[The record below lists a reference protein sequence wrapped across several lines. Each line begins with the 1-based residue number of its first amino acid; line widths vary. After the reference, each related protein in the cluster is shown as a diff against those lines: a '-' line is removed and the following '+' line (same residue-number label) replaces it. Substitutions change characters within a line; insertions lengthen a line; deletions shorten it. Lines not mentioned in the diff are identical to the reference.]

1 MGARRSRIGDT
12 AAITRIIIRDGAPFA
27 MLIDDPKLGRY
38 LVPPIVL
45 DDQGNVIEGHD
56 ALSAMH
62 QAGVQIE
69 STDGGVWKGR
79 TPGGAKV
86 VHPYLTDR
94 MPGDLA
100 QIDQV
105 MAQLSGASACRSAL
119 LWRAKRPPL
128 RWPRLKAVRAQSHRS
143 ALGDVGQG
151 DGPAP
156 PAFPPPVRRGG
167 AQPASGARQWG
178 TFGDLRYPG
187 ALAAL
192 LP

>member
-1 MGARRSRIGDT
+1 MRKYVPMRFPAPRQPRLWAARESARMGARRSRIGDT

-105 MAQLSGASACRSAL
+105 MAQLSGAFGM
-119 LWRAKRPPL
+119 PI
-128 RWPRLKAVRAQSHRS
+128 
-143 ALGDVGQG
+143 G
-151 DGPAP
+151 
-156 PAFPPPVRRGG
+156 PPVEG
-167 AQPASGARQWG
+167 
-178 TFGDLRYPG
+178 
-187 ALAAL
+187 
-192 LP
+192 